1 MKAKYWGL
9 ILLITLGAI
18 KMPLEDALTTSLREQ
33 RLQVPPPDLGW
44 QENFGQ
50 MTMSTLGG
58 LRNLVASIT
67 YLEAY
72 TAWENV
78 DWGRVDTLMTL
89 TTRLQPT
96 EPTYWD
102 EASWHMAYNAAS
114 SYLRDKNLRF
124 AIKHKLYRDHVQRGI
139 AILNEGLQYNPN
151 DPLLLQRLG
160 EIYQT
165 REPDPRLAAMY
176 FLEAHKNG
184 ARDFY
189 ERVAA
194 YEMVK
199 LSDRTS
205 WEKAYA
211 ILKRYYDQGKP
222 FNTMASILR
231 DLPIL
236 EDKLNIPLKDRIRPA
251 QPYIPQ
257 IPVTRRPIQK

>member
-1 MKAKYWGL
+1 MKPKHWGL
-9 ILLITLGAI
+9 VLFVALGVA
-18 KMPLEDALTTSLREQ
+18 KVPLEDAMAHSLRAQ
-33 RLQVPPPDLGW
+33 RLQMPPPDLGW

-50 MTMSTLGG
+50 MVISTLGG
-58 LRNLVASIT
+58 LRNLVASVT

-72 TAWENV
+72 GAWENL
-78 DWGRVDTLMTL
+78 DWGRVDTLMAL

-114 SYLRDKNLRF
+114 NYLKDKDLRF

-139 AILNEGLQYNPN
+139 AILEEGLKFNPE

-160 EIYQT
+160 EIYQN
-165 REPDPRLAAMY
+165 RQPDPRLSAKY
-176 FLEAHKNG
+176 FLEAHKHG

-194 YEMVK
+194 YQLVK
-199 LSDRTS
+199 LSDRAS
-205 WEKAYA
+205 WEQAYE
-211 ILKRYYDQGKP
+211 ILKRYYDHGKP
-222 FNTMASILR
+222 FNTMGSILR

-236 EDKLNIPLKDRIRPA
+236 EERLNIPTRDRIRPA
-251 QPYIPQ
+251 RPFVPQ
-257 IPVTRRPIQK
+257 IPGSPPR